1 MQILSPVSWQYMGE
15 KISEIPAQGLTSRH
29 AGHAA
34 LVENMLQI
42 LGKGEASKNGDAK
55 KISSMST
62 TGISTVHEFN
72 GFGCVRKWCIYHR
85 KWQMFRE
92 NHEQPSDQPS
102 EYGSTEP
109 VTKAILCLTLDM
121 TQWQWDHSSILNGTA
136 AKLSLIAGFSPS
148 QKIPYIYNI
157 NIYIYHRYLS
167 AKIEIMIIT
176 PSLNKSIGLDQ
187 LAASSEYI
195 TICKHHPLNMAQK
208 NQHRQ
213 FSWNCQVPAC
223 PPISVLAPSTK
234 GRVLKACN
242 HRKFG

>member
-1 MQILSPVSWQYMGE
+1 MGE
-15 KISEIPAQGLTSRH
+15 KISEKIPAQGLTSRH

-148 QKIPYIYNI
+148 QKIPYIY
-157 NIYIYHRYLS
+157 
-167 AKIEIMIIT
+167 II
-176 PSLNKSIGLDQ
+176 
-187 LAASSEYI
+187 
-195 TICKHHPLNMAQK
+195 
-208 NQHRQ
+208 
-213 FSWNCQVPAC
+213 
-223 PPISVLAPSTK
+223 
-234 GRVLKACN
+234 
-242 HRKFG
+242 